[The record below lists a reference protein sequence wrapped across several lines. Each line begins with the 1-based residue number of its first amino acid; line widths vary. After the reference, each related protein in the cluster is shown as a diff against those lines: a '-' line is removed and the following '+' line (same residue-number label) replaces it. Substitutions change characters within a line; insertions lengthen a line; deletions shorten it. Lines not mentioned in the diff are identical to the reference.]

1 MKPRK
6 TFQWHKRDVCT
17 TTVDY
22 NVEMLKPPQQK
33 RNPLS
38 ISQLNRQAKK
48 LLEGNFPSV
57 WVEGEISNFS
67 QPSSGHW
74 YFSLKDRNAQ
84 VRCAM
89 FRNSNNRL
97 RFKVEAGQLV
107 MARAKLSLYE
117 ARGDYQL
124 IVEHMEPAGDGAL
137 ARAFEELKAKL
148 QLEGLFDEALKQE
161 PPSLP
166 RHIAVV
172 TSPTGAAIHD
182 ILTVLSRRFPQT
194 KITIF
199 PTPVQGQGAGS
210 EIAKAINRA
219 NSMAD
224 TLEIDVILAGRGGGS
239 TEDLWAFNEEVVARA
254 IYHSLLPVVSA
265 VGHEVDFTIADFVA
279 DVRAA
284 TPSAAAELLSPDQA
298 ELQST
303 LSGFEQLLHKAVR
316 QKIATAKHVFQALQK
331 QLRHPGNRLQ
341 AHSQRLDELEQ
352 RLRNGYSNRQR
363 NQKHRV
369 EILSSRL
376 QQLTPKHKIE
386 QLQQH
391 SSNIYRRLEQ
401 QMLQQLQRNDQRL
414 VSTMQLLNTVSP
426 LATLDRGYA
435 IVTNNKEQIVSEIEG
450 VKKGQTVTTR
460 LTNGIFE
467 SLVTNIPAKS
477 L

>member
-1 MKPRK
+1 
-6 TFQWHKRDVCT
+6 
-17 TTVDY
+17 
-22 NVEMLKPPQQK
+22 MLTPPQQK
-33 RNPLS
+33 RKPLS
-38 ISQLNRQAKK
+38 ISQLNRQAKR

-89 FRNSNNRL
+89 FRSSNNRL
-97 RFKVEAGQLV
+97 RFNVEAGQLV

-124 IVEHMEPAGDGAL
+124 IVEHMEPVGDGAL

-148 QLEGLFDEALKQE
+148 QHEGLFDDAVKQE
-161 PPSLP
+161 LPSLP

-182 ILTVLSRRFPQT
+182 ILTVLRRRFPLTQ
-194 KITIF
+194 ITIF
-199 PTPVQGQGAGS
+199 PTPVQGQGAGLD
-210 EIAKAINRA
+210 IAKAINRA
-219 NSMAD
+219 NLMAD

-254 IYHSLLPVVSA
+254 IFDSRLPVVSA

-279 DVRAA
+279 DIRAP
-284 TPSAAAELLSPDQA
+284 TPSAAAELLSPDQI
-298 ELQST
+298 EFQST
-303 LSGFEQLLHKAVR
+303 LLGFEQLLHKTVK
-316 QKIATAKHVFQALQK
+316 QKIAAAKNAFQALQK
-331 QLRHPGNRLQ
+331 QLRHPGSRLQ
-341 AHSQRLDELEQ
+341 AHSQRLDDLEQ
-352 RLRNGYSNRQR
+352 RLKNGYSNRHR
-363 NQKHRV
+363 NEKHRV
-369 EILSSRL
+369 ELLASRL
-376 QQLTPKHKIE
+376 QQLTPKHKVA
-386 QLQQH
+386 QLQQRTA
-391 SSNIYRRLEQ
+391 NIFRRLEQ
-401 QMLQQLQRNDQRL
+401 QMLQQLQRNEQRL

-435 IVTNNKEQIVSEIEG
+435 IVTNDKDQIMSDIKTVE
-450 VKKGQTVTTR
+450 KGDVLKTR

-467 SLVTNIPAKS
+467 SVVTHLPAKN